1 MSLGAIGPNTA
12 VYESK
17 LKVELPPNKRKEGE
31 QRVEAASKKVINSEK
46 SPERQTKHRE
56 YRRESSYDRSRSS
69 HRSSHDDRRHHER
82 KSSSHRDERKSHSRR
97 DDDYESRY
105 DKKRQRSPVADDRRY
120 ERRDE
125 PQSSSNKV
133 PRTKEP
139 ERAPKPATHTLPMSG
154 VVYLDNIKRGVK
166 THEGRICR
174 GTVQK
179 MRLGDLLILRDNR
192 AGRGIECEIT
202 SCTRYNSFKEMLVAN
217 GVLNMLPQ
225 LAEFARRATP
235 EALLDEGVR
244 VYQGFPGSQ
253 DVAKLG
259 VVAIGVKFIKDC

>member
-1 MSLGAIGPNTA
+1 MSLGAIGPNTG
-12 VYESK
+12 VYEPIV
-17 LKVELPPNKRKEGE
+17 KVELPPNKRKEGE
-31 QRVEAASKKVINSEK
+31 DRVESARKNAMNSEK
-46 SPERQTKHRE
+46 TPDRE
-56 YRRESSYDRSRSS
+56 IKQREHKRESSYDRHRS
-69 HRSSHDDRRHHER
+69 HRSSPDGHRHYER
-82 KSSSHRDERKSHSRR
+82 KSSSHRDERKSYSRR
-97 DDDYESRY
+97 DDDHESRY
-105 DKKRQRSPVADDRRY
+105 DKKRQRSPVADDRRH

-125 PQSSSNKV
+125 PHSSSNKL

-139 ERAPKPATHTLPMSG
+139 ECAPKPVTHSLPMSG
-154 VVYLDNIKRGVK
+154 VVYLDNIKRGIK

-179 MRLGDLLILRDNR
+179 MRAGDVLILRDNR
-192 AGRGIECEIT
+192 AGRGIQCEIT
-202 SCTRYNSFKEMLVAN
+202 SCTRYNSFKDMLVSN

-253 DVAKLG
+253 DVARLG